1 MNQVLID
8 KYGSLDEAKKAMKAN
23 DKKSNVPA
31 VDNLSSIG
39 KDNEGCVGSEKG
51 EKKKLKTEANRG
63 TFALGTGKNG
73 VQPLDTNSIEGMR
86 TKNKRGARTIAQ
98 YAMGSG
104 AAGVIKGYMPD
115 PNEVFAQNSI
125 DIAKAQ
131 YEASTNPWVQ
141 GGKALGGAA
150 MGIGMNMFSGAGG
163 FGALKTDIGKL
174 TAPKAAMGTGPQ
186 GASGVPIETE
196 EGEVLETPEG
206 QITQE
211 NGQKHTEGGNQKVV
225 APGTTIFSDQIK
237 VEGKTMAERKLAR
250 EKNMKRLSKAVERDA
265 SDALAKNTLKQTSE
279 KYKIE
284 EQQDLEVQEYASKL
298 DDQYN
303 YAMGTGK
310 YGVQKFQYGT
320 DPNGVEVLDE
330 TPEEAMARLAKAN
343 AESQKLFGNPIAKG
357 GQNFFSGSMLPPTST
372 KAIENLSKANTD
384 WASYEASPEY
394 HNTYTGPNLSEYAV
408 KPQIGA
414 TPNTQVAPAVAT
426 TSNTPGDAAWV
437 AEDDAFWA
445 NEKKVN
451 PAGFVE
457 PYASANANFS
467 LGDVIGMGSSLY
479 GGFAQSANTKANRAN
494 TVVNKNEYRDFG
506 IDALKANEDATAFL
520 GGQQEKALQDINLS
534 ATGAITANRNTARGV
549 NQNRAMDAGVF
560 VNANKAKA
568 NVFDNFSKQMMTQ
581 LNAKAGL
588 ENTQD
593 QYVMQGA
600 LTAKGLNDED
610 TDNYYSQ
617 RGADIAGLSNMGMN
631 LGKQLNVSK
640 GNQDFLNMLPDLTS
654 HGLGYTRG
662 ANGKLMVQK
671 ITT

>member
-1 MNQVLID
+1 
-8 KYGSLDEAKKAMKAN
+8 MK
-23 DKKSNVPA
+23 
-31 VDNLSSIG
+31 G
-39 KDNEGCVGSEKG
+39 Q
-51 EKKKLKTEANRG
+51 G
-63 TFALGTGKNG
+63 TPP
-73 VQPLDTNSIEGMR
+73 QQ
-86 TKNKRGARTIAQ
+86 IAQ

>member
-1 MNQVLID
+1 
-8 KYGSLDEAKKAMKAN
+8 
-23 DKKSNVPA
+23 
-31 VDNLSSIG
+31 
-39 KDNEGCVGSEKG
+39 
-51 EKKKLKTEANRG
+51 
-63 TFALGTGKNG
+63 
-73 VQPLDTNSIEGMR
+73 
-86 TKNKRGARTIAQ
+86 
-98 YAMGSG
+98 
-104 AAGVIKGYMPD
+104 
-115 PNEVFAQNSI
+115 
-125 DIAKAQ
+125 
-131 YEASTNPWVQ
+131 
-141 GGKALGGAA
+141 
-150 MGIGMNMFSGAGG
+150 
-163 FGALKTDIGKL
+163 
-174 TAPKAAMGTGPQ
+174 
-186 GASGVPIETE
+186 
-196 EGEVLETPEG
+196 
-206 QITQE
+206 
-211 NGQKHTEGGNQKVV
+211 
-225 APGTTIFSDQIK
+225 
-237 VEGKTMAERKLAR
+237 
-250 EKNMKRLSKAVERDA
+250 
-265 SDALAKNTLKQTSE
+265 
-279 KYKIE
+279 
-284 EQQDLEVQEYASKL
+284 
-298 DDQYN
+298 
-303 YAMGTGK
+303 
-310 YGVQKFQYGT
+310 
-320 DPNGVEVLDE
+320 
-330 TPEEAMARLAKAN
+330 
-343 AESQKLFGNPIAKG
+343 
-357 GQNFFSGSMLPPTST
+357 MLPPTST